1 MTQPRVLAYDRVDAN
16 KRRTRRLLAL
26 FGLVSLP
33 AAVFLAVYL
42 TFFFAVLLGMLLGTL
57 TAGGALA
64 GDNWTAWAVAIP
76 VLAAIIAV
84 LTPVAI
90 FWRAA
95 YLVLRLSGARPLTDG
110 EQPEL
115 RRLVENLCIGAG
127 LPAPGLYV
135 VESSA
140 ANAFSTGLS
149 PENSSL
155 VVTTGLLD
163 LLDRRELEGVLA
175 HELVQIGNYDTRVS
189 TILAAGVA
197 FLRLPFTAVV
207 GVMRFLFRLHWAV
220 GGFVFLYLGLPMLVS
235 IPLAFALGFTV
246 VDEDPEQAA
255 VLWVTMSI
263 PLYSLAVAPLLA
275 EFIRAGVSRQGQ
287 FLSDADA
294 VLLGR
299 SAEPL
304 AIALVKMHA
313 AGMAGLDAARSSAH
327 LWVVDP
333 LAERPWWERIWPDYH
348 PPVEERVE
356 LLARMGAG
364 IADSDLERAAS
375 VGTQFRVASSK
386 AAPQPL
392 DRYGESLAAEVAP
405 VLPEQ
410 RAPIAYRLSAPDT
423 TVWERADVHSPEVA
437 RLAAGSLVAI
447 HGEEGRFLHVITP
460 NDAFGYIEDSAPMTP
475 VDPPRDDTAT
485 EGQDGA

>member
-1 MTQPRVLAYDRVDAN
+1 MGQPRVLAYDRVDAN
-16 KRRTRRLLAL
+16 KRRTRWLLVV

-42 TFFFAVLLGMLLGTL
+42 TFFFAVVLGMLFGTL

-64 GDNWTAWAVAIP
+64 GDNWMAWAVAIP

-95 YLVLRLSGARPLTDG
+95 YLILRLSGARPLGEG

-115 RRLVENLCIGAG
+115 RRSVENLCIGSG
-127 LPAPGLYV
+127 LPAPGLYL

-197 FLRLPFTAVV
+197 FLRVPFTAVV

-220 GGFVFLYLGLPMLVS
+220 GWFVLLYLGLPVLVS

-275 EFIRAGVSRQGQ
+275 EFIRAGVSRQSQ
-287 FLSDADA
+287 FLADADA

-313 AGMAGLDAARSSAH
+313 AGMSGLDAARSSAH
-327 LWVVDP
+327 LWTVDP
-333 LAERPWWERIWPDYH
+333 LPEQPLWERFWPDYH

-364 IADSDLERAAS
+364 IAGSDLERAATA
-375 VGTQFRVASSK
+375 GTEFRAESSEVV
-386 AAPQPL
+386 PQSL
-392 DRYGESLAAEVAP
+392 HRYGVSQVAEVAP
-405 VLPEQ
+405 VLQEQ
-410 RAPIAYRLSAPDT
+410 RAPVAYRLSAPDT
-423 TVWERADVHSPEVA
+423 TVWQRADVHSSEVA

-460 NDAFGYIEDSAPMTP
+460 NDQFGYIEASAPMTP
-475 VDPPRDDTAT
+475 VDPPRDDTAN
-485 EGQDGA
+485 ERQDGA